1 MIQELHIRDLG
12 VIREARLAFKSGFN
26 AITGETGAGK
36 TMVLTALG
44 LLLGQRADAGSVR
57 TGQAQTLV
65 EGRIAV
71 ANSELRERIAD
82 LGGMLDDDEL
92 VMNRIV
98 SSEGKSRATLGGVS
112 VPVASIGE
120 IAGQLVVVHG
130 QADQIRLKS
139 PSAQREALDS
149 FAGNADLL
157 QKYRICFHDWQSTAK
172 LIAELESS
180 SAAQLQE
187 LERLKFAIEEIG
199 KVNPKPGEDVEL
211 ADLANRLGNLEGL
224 RSAASAAHEMISSE
238 SDNVDALG
246 LTGQARK
253 ALDHESDSKLQELG
267 LSLGEISSQLRD
279 VAGELASYLSS
290 LDDDSDLSLDQVQSR
305 RAELNALTRKYGSS
319 IDEVLEYS
327 QSAQQ
332 QLLALDNSDERISAL
347 REQEQ
352 EQFAAASAIA
362 EELSQKRKSAAIE
375 LATAVTAELKGL
387 AMNDA
392 RLVVEVESTD
402 QLTNTGVDNVSILLA
417 SYAGAEPRPI
427 GKGAS
432 GGEISRIML
441 AIEVVLAKDRQATT
455 FIFDEVDAGV
465 GGAAAIEVGR
475 RLARL
480 AQQAQVIVVT
490 HLAQVAAFADHQL
503 RVLKNSSD
511 NVAETDVVV
520 LDQQQRL
527 EELARMLSGLA
538 ESASAREHAAE
549 LMSMAKSGSAH

>member
-12 VIREARLAFKSGFN
+12 VIREARLAFKPGFN

-71 ANSELRERIAD
+71 ANSELRERIAE

-149 FAGNADLL
+149 FAGNAVLL
-157 QKYRICFHDWQSTAK
+157 QKYKISFHDWQSTAK
-172 LIAELESS
+172 LISELESN
-180 SAAQLQE
+180 SATQLQE
-187 LERLKFAIEEIG
+187 VERLKFAIEEIG

-224 RSAASAAHEMISSE
+224 RSAASAAHEMISSD

-253 ALDHESDSKLQELG
+253 VLDHESDSKLQELG

-279 VAGELASYLSS
+279 VAGDLASYLSS

-352 EQFAAASAIA
+352 EQFAAASALA

-520 LDQQQRL
+520 LDQNQRL

-538 ESASAREHAAE
+538 ESVSAREHAAE
-549 LMSMAKSGSAH
+549 LMSMAKSGSAN

>member
-71 ANSELRERIAD
+71 ANSELRERIAE

-157 QKYRICFHDWQSTAK
+157 QKYKISFQDWQSTAK

-187 LERLKFAIEEIG
+187 VERLKFAIDEIG

-347 REQEQ
+347 RDQEQ
-352 EQFAAASAIA
+352 EQFAAASALA

-402 QLTNTGVDNVSILLA
+402 QLTNTGVDNISILLA

-520 LDQQQRL
+520 LDQNQRL

-549 LMSMAKSGSAH
+549 LMSMAKSGSAN